1 MGKGTMM
8 VSRIRR
14 SRTGSVALWM
24 LVAVIGL
31 LGAGCS
37 KQRAELKLKTADA
50 NIQKAREWKAGEY
63 EESKSAFETAE
74 SSARSA
80 RELIGAQQGSQA
92 LAQAAEAV
100 RQSKDAL
107 NQARARYADDIVKA
121 ARRDVEVARIND
133 GQNENAKLFEQAQQ
147 NLQKAE
153 EAYSKQKYDRAIASA
168 QQTRTAID
176 QLLASL
182 KNTAVNRLEE
192 LERRLKDL
200 EAAKAKEFLPNSI
213 IKTNEAVNQIRAKVE
228 TDRDYKQAIILA
240 GTAITDAEAAIIESK
255 RRNSQQELQTLESKI
270 SEAIAEEAPIYA
282 PDMLKTSQESFEE
295 ILRNYYENQFDTVLA
310 AAEVLKPRVERLII
324 VTRIEA
330 TKDKISS
337 VESAIRRF
345 QDQDV
350 EQYLPGR
357 IKAMEDH
364 LAQAR
369 DLFNNSDYDG
379 AKEQASRALVEQ
391 ERITAAFDALAE
403 RAIQD
408 AEKAFSSAR
417 STFDKMTQI
426 FGGGPGQ
433 IVDQRI
439 EAQRQSEAANLSARL
454 DAAQRAIKDAIEN
467 RTAKEFKKA
476 IEQARGA
483 EGVSDAVVNG
493 TFGIVAQHAVLKIQ
507 DEISQ
512 LERMG
517 AATKV
522 PQQLAQVK
530 ELVEQTQKLV
540 TEKQNRDAAQM
551 AAKTRAYVE
560 NVKQELARVAVNERD
575 RADRL
580 IRRLEGNTGGGGAS
594 VTPSGGT
601 RRAAAAGEYPGG
613 SDLNNKEAM
622 LADALEASRVVTE
635 PCVVAQVGVGA
646 TPLVDGY
653 NGSAAPL
660 DNRAVPAGSFMT
672 SDKAT
677 NVRINPAPGAPT
689 GATIGTRPEPVVVTR
704 DTQGNASASRGA
716 YEGPT
721 GSGPFVALS
730 AVQGGAAE
738 EAASGG
744 DAAPAPSAD
753 TAMALRAEVERVL
766 ADEMRIENIRRY
778 EPAAIEQARQ
788 KLAESSQLLQSQ
800 DYMGALAAAEQ
811 AQRIILMAESNAA
824 RRAAIQNLK
833 AASKSINLAEA
844 AGSVMFAP
852 AQITEAIRLYEQ
864 AQSFLDR
871 GENLKALEASERA
884 MVAADDARLYN
895 VNKARDLAALST
907 RYGGWKASH
916 PLLVEAERSASS
928 AEKLLSRPETALQGQ
943 ECAKLA
949 VYQAQ
954 LALDHAR
961 DWTYQ
966 ERIDNI
972 YRALNTALR
981 AGANYFNVNEVKR
994 LVAEISE
1001 VREMYVTRNYDAV
1014 ELRLRDIETGL
1025 ARVIETTPL
1034 VLEQNLQEVTAKLN
1048 ALVEA
1053 RAEEYMAQEVDDVKT
1068 LMNRSVIDFRRKDF
1082 QSSYVN
1088 LKNAIA
1094 LTDKI
1099 EERLQEQVYFDA
1111 VTELFAQLDAAF
1123 KDFDVVL
1130 GYDRAFMK
1138 KLVATPMGQT
1148 AAISL
1153 TGRMNPNEFRDTVT
1167 DIYLRAIHL
1176 KPPPAQEGTH
1186 QEVLVAIKFA
1196 RAAALNFQKLYIMD
1210 QLSKPDAYDIL
1221 DTAYNQF
1228 ERAKKLRAEIQVK
1241 LIDPMARTKVI
1252 RADKIVNF

>member
-1 MGKGTMM
+1 
-8 VSRIRR
+8 V
-14 SRTGSVALWM
+14 
-24 LVAVIGL
+24 
-31 LGAGCS
+31 
-37 KQRAELKLKTADA
+37 
-50 NIQKAREWKAGEY
+50 
-63 EESKSAFETAE
+63 
-74 SSARSA
+74 
-80 RELIGAQQGSQA
+80 
-92 LAQAAEAV
+92 
-100 RQSKDAL
+100 KDA
-107 NQARARYADDIVKA
+107 ASS
-121 ARRDVEVARIND
+121 RD
-133 GQNENAKLFEQAQQ
+133 
-147 NLQKAE
+147 
-153 EAYSKQKYDRAIASA
+153 
-168 QQTRTAID
+168 
-176 QLLASL
+176 
-182 KNTAVNRLEE
+182 
-192 LERRLKDL
+192 
-200 EAAKAKEFLPNSI
+200 
-213 IKTNEAVNQIRAKVE
+213 
-228 TDRDYKQAIILA
+228 
-240 GTAITDAEAAIIESK
+240 
-255 RRNSQQELQTLESKI
+255 
-270 SEAIAEEAPIYA
+270 
-282 PDMLKTSQESFEE
+282 
-295 ILRNYYENQFDTVLA
+295 
-310 AAEVLKPRVERLII
+310 
-324 VTRIEA
+324 
-330 TKDKISS
+330 
-337 VESAIRRF
+337 
-345 QDQDV
+345 
-350 EQYLPGR
+350 
-357 IKAMEDH
+357 
-364 LAQAR
+364 
-369 DLFNNSDYDG
+369 
-379 AKEQASRALVEQ
+379 
-391 ERITAAFDALAE
+391 
-403 RAIQD
+403 
-408 AEKAFSSAR
+408 
-417 STFDKMTQI
+417 
-426 FGGGPGQ
+426 
-433 IVDQRI
+433 
-439 EAQRQSEAANLSARL
+439 
-454 DAAQRAIKDAIEN
+454 
-467 RTAKEFKKA
+467 AKEFKKA
-476 IEQARGA
+476 IEQAKDA
-483 EGVSDAVVNG
+483 QGVSEAVVNS

-517 AATKV
+517 AGTKV

-560 NVKQELARVAVNERD
+560 NVKQELARVAVNERN

-580 IRRLEGNTGGGGAS
+580 IRRIEGNTGGASAPAPSAGGA
-594 VTPSGGT
+594 P
-601 RRAAAAGEYPGG
+601 RRGAVNEYPGG

-622 LADALEASRVVTE
+622 LAEALAASRCDVE
-635 PCVVAQVGVGA
+635 PRVMAQVGVG
-646 TPLVDGY
+646 TPPNVDGY
-653 NGSAAPL
+653 NGSSAPL
-660 DNRAVPAGSFMT
+660 DNRSAPGGTFMT
-672 SDKAT
+672 SDKAS

-689 GATIGTRPEPVVVTR
+689 GAIVGTRPEPVVPTR

-730 AVQGGAAE
+730 AVQGGASDGAAIGGGAAE
-738 EAASGG
+738 
-744 DAAPAPSAD
+744 APAPSAD
-753 TAMALRAEVERVL
+753 AAMALSAEVERVL
-766 ADEMRIENIRRY
+766 ADEIRLENIRRY
-778 EPAAIEQARQ
+778 EPAAIEAARQ
-788 KLAESSQLLQSQ
+788 KLDESSQMLQKQ
-800 DYMGALAAAEQ
+800 DYLGALSAAEQ

-833 AASKSINLAEA
+833 AASNSINLAEA

-864 AQSFLDR
+864 AQAFLDR
-871 GENLKALEASERA
+871 GENLKALEASEQA

-916 PLLVEAERSASS
+916 PLLVEAERSASN
-928 AEKLLSRPETALQGQ
+928 AEKLLSKPETALQGQ

-981 AGANYFNVNEVKR
+981 AGANYFNVTEVKR

-1034 VLEQNLQEVTAKLN
+1034 VLEQNLQELTAKLN

-1068 LMNRSVIDFRRKDF
+1068 LMNRSVIDFRRKDY

-1088 LKNAIA
+1088 LKNAIS
-1094 LTDKI
+1094 LTDRI

-1123 KDFDVVL
+1123 KEFDVVL

-1138 KLVATPMGQT
+1138 KLVATPTGQM

-1153 TGRMNPNEFRDTVT
+1153 SGRMDPNRFRDTVT

-1196 RAAALNFQKLYIMD
+1196 RAAAINFQKLYIMD
-1210 QLSKPDAYDIL
+1210 QLSKPDAYDVI

-1241 LIDPMARTKVI
+1241 LIDPMSRTKVI
-1252 RADKIVNF
+1252 RADKSVNF